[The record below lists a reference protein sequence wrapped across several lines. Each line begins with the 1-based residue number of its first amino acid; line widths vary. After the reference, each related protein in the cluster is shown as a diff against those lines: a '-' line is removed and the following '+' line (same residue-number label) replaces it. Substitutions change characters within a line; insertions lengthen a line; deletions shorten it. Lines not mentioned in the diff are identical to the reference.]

1 MYTERF
7 YRDWI
12 SQDGSD
18 RFEVT
23 IGESDLLIRCD
34 HDLYDVAFETLAEV
48 RRGIEDHIASD
59 PRFAVTLEPCAIAPG
74 AAPIIREMASAA
86 HSRSIGP
93 MAAVA
98 GAVAEAVAVRL
109 LRETTS
115 VSVENG
121 GDVFIRAP
129 GPVIFLL
136 YAGEDSPFSDSIAF
150 EVDATEGIG
159 VCTSSAVVGPSLSF
173 GRADAVV
180 AIAGKAA
187 VADAAATAIA
197 NRISTPGD
205 IGPVIEAEQDRGSL
219 KGLLACCGDRLGVWG
234 DVALVDRYVPERKTG
249 MTLKQHLSQL
259 IEEGTI
265 S

>member
-12 SQDGSD
+12 GREGSD

-34 HDLYDVAFETLAEV
+34 HDLYDVAFETLTEV
-48 RRGIEDHIASD
+48 RREIEDHIASD
-59 PRFAVTLEPCAIAPG
+59 PRFAVTLETHAIPPG
-74 AAPIIREMASAA
+74 TGPIVREMASAA
-86 HSRSIGP
+86 RSWAVGP

-98 GAVAEAVAVRL
+98 GTVAEAVARRL
-109 LRETTS
+109 LQETPT

-121 GDVFIRAP
+121 GDVFIKAP
-129 GPVIFLL
+129 GTVDLLL
-136 YAGEDSPFSDSIAF
+136 YAGEDSPFSDSIVF
-150 EVDATEGIG
+150 RVDATEGIG

-180 AIAGKAA
+180 AIAGQGS

-197 NRISTPGD
+197 NRITTPDD
-205 IGPVIEAEQDRGSL
+205 IGPVIEEEQDRGSL
-219 KGLLACCGDRLGVWG
+219 VGLIACCGDRLGVWG
-234 DVALVDRYVPERKTG
+234 DLALVDR
-249 MTLKQHLSQL
+249 
-259 IEEGTI
+259 
-265 S
+265 